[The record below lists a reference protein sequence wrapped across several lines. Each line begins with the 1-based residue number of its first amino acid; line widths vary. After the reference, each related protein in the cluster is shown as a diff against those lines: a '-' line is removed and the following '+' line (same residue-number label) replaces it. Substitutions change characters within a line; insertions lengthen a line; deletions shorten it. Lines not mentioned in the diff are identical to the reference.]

1 MDWRLKGAIQKVLG
15 HVPGGE
21 RIHYLLQ
28 QRGGGLTNFAAECD
42 MKVDDWSIMIGHLVA
57 AGIPI
62 AGATL
67 MEMGTGWYPTFP
79 LCLHLA
85 GAARVHTVDLNPYLK
100 AEKTIALAERL
111 LDRHVPLIARLGMQE
126 PTEIEARLRAVWR
139 ALRGGATIGDAT
151 NGGITYHAPSDAAQ
165 TGLAAGSIDV
175 VFSNSVLEHVPGPV
189 IAACMVEAHRILRAG
204 GVVFHSVNCGDH
216 YAYTDA
222 RIDQLHYLQYSDAGW
237 AKWNNEFLYQN
248 RLRAID
254 FTDLA
259 RAAGFA
265 IEIDT
270 SRALPE
276 RLASLDKLAV
286 DPCFVNYSREQLAI
300 TSIDFVGRKP

>member
-1 MDWRLKGAIQKVLG
+1 MDWRLKGTIQKVLG
-15 HVPGGE
+15 HLPGGE

-42 MKVDDWSIMIGHLVA
+42 MKVDDWSLMMGHLA
-57 AGIPI
+57 TSGIAV

-100 AEKTIALAERL
+100 PEKTIALAERL
-111 LDRHVPLIARLGMQE
+111 LETHVPLIAQLANRE
-126 PTEIEARLRAVWR
+126 PSAIEARLLEVTR
-139 ALRGGATIGDAT
+139 ALRGGATIGAAT
-151 NGGITYHAPSDAAQ
+151 GGGVAYHAPSDAAQ
-165 TGLAAGSIDV
+165 TGLA
-175 VFSNSVLEHVPGPV
+175 PGPV
-189 IAACMVEAHRILRAG
+189 IESCLVEAQRILRAG
-204 GVVFHSVNCGDH
+204 GIVFHSVNCGDH

-222 RIDQLHYLQYSDAGW
+222 TIDQLHYLQYSEAAWD
-237 AKWNNEFLYQN
+237 KWNNEFLYQN
-248 RLRAID
+248 RLRASD
-254 FTDLA
+254 FTDMA

-276 RLASLDKLAV
+276 RLAALDKLEV
-286 DPCFVNYSREQLAI
+286 DPCFAKYSRDQLAI
-300 TSIDFVGRKP
+300 TSIDFVGRKS